1 MLEAKTLWSLVEQRA
16 EATPE
21 ALVMVD
27 ESDRTLTFAG
37 LRDGALR
44 IAAGLHARGIGPGD
58 AVSWVLPSRIDTVLL
73 VCALA
78 RLSVVQNPCLPIY
91 RERELSFV
99 TRQTGARLLVHPGA
113 FRGVDYRAMAE
124 ALGADQPALA
134 FLDLSADLPDGDPAS
149 LPAPPEACEPED
161 APVRWIFY
169 TSGTTAD
176 PKGARHTDATLHAK
190 SLGMAN
196 VLDLKD
202 DDRIAL
208 VFPMAH
214 IGGIGWLYSTLMSGA
229 AMIMIEV
236 FAPEDTIP
244 VLARHGVTQAPA
256 GTVFHQAYLEHQR
269 RAPDV
274 PLFPRVRTFP
284 GGAAPKPP
292 QLHYD
297 LVEEMGGVGIV
308 SGYGLTECPIIA
320 MNSTRCAPEKLANT
334 EGRVN
339 PPEARMRVVT
349 LDGEE
354 AGPGVEGEIR
364 AFGPQLCKGYVD
376 ASLNEAAFDEQGF
389 FRTGDLGYLD
399 EEGYVVITGRLKDVI
414 IRKGENISAQEIEDL
429 LYPHPKIADVAVIG
443 LPDPASGER
452 VCAVVQCAPGETL
465 SFDEMV
471 AFLLEGEL
479 MKQKLPEQLELIEE
493 IPRNPAGKILK
504 KDLRTRYGEN
514 T

>member
-1 MLEAKTLWSLVEQRA
+1 MLEAKTLWSLIEKRA
-16 EATPE
+16 DTTPD
-21 ALVMVD
+21 ALVMID
-27 ESDRTLTFAG
+27 ETDREVTFAG
-37 LRDGALR
+37 LREEAER
-44 IAAGLHARGIGPGD
+44 IAAGLHARGLGPGD

-78 RLSVVQNPCLPIY
+78 RLSIVQNPCLPIY

-99 TRQTGARLLVHPGA
+99 TRQTGARLLAHPGE
-113 FRGVDYRAMAE
+113 FRGVDYRALGQ
-124 ALGADQPALA
+124 ALKESQPDLEL
-134 FLDLSADLPDGDPAS
+134 LDLSEGLPQGDPGTLPDPPAET
-149 LPAPPEACEPED
+149 APEA
-161 APVRWIFY
+161 APVRWVFY
-169 TSGTTAD
+169 TSGTTSD

-196 VLDLKD
+196 VLDLKE

-214 IGGIGWLYSTLMSGA
+214 IGGIGWLFSTLMSGA
-229 AMIMIEV
+229 GMVMIEI
-236 FAPEDTIP
+236 FAPEETIP
-244 VLARHGVTQAPA
+244 ILARHGVTQATA

-269 RAPDV
+269 RDPST
-274 PLFPRVRTFP
+274 PLFPRIRAFP

-297 LVEEMGGVGIV
+297 LVKEMGGVGIV

-320 MNSTRCAPEKLANT
+320 MNTTRCAPEKLAHT

-339 PPEARMRVVT
+339 PPEAQMRVVT
-349 LDGEE
+349 LEGEE

-364 AFGPQLCKGYVD
+364 AFGPQLFKGYVD
-376 ASLNEAAFDEQGF
+376 ESLNEAAFDERGF

-399 EEGYVVITGRLKDVI
+399 DEGYVVITGRLKDVI

-429 LYPHPKIADVAVIG
+429 LYQHPKIADVAVIG

-452 VCAVVQCAPGETL
+452 VCAVVQCAEGETL
-465 SFDEMV
+465 EFEEMV
-471 AFLLEGEL
+471 SFLLEREL
-479 MKQKLPEQLELIEE
+479 MKQKLPEQLELIGE

-504 KDLRTRYGEN
+504 KDLRALYGAS
-514 T
+514 

>member
-1 MLEAKTLWSLVEQRA
+1 MLEAKTLWALIEKRA
-16 EATPE
+16 QESPN

-27 ESDRTLTFAG
+27 ETDREVTFAE
-37 LRDGALR
+37 LRDGAER
-44 IAAGLHARGIGPGD
+44 IAAGLHARGLEPGD

-99 TRQTGARLLVHPGA
+99 TKQTGARLLVHPGE
-113 FRGVDYRAMAE
+113 FRGVDYRALAKSLQE
-124 ALGADQPALA
+124 DRPALEM
-134 FLDLSADLPDGDPAS
+134 LDLSDGLPEGDPAT
-149 LPAPPEACEPED
+149 LPAPPEETAPED

-169 TSGTTAD
+169 TSGTTSD

-190 SLGMAN
+190 SFGMAN
-196 VLDLKD
+196 VLDLKE

-214 IGGIGWLYSTLMSGA
+214 IGGIGWLFSALMSGA
-229 AMIMIEV
+229 GMIMIEI

-244 VLARHGVTQAPA
+244 ILARHGVTQAPA

-269 RAPDV
+269 RKPET

-292 QLHYD
+292 PLHYD
-297 LVEEMGGVGIV
+297 LVNEMGGVGII

-320 MNSTRCAPEKLANT
+320 MNSTRCAPEKLAHT

-339 PPEARMRVVT
+339 PPEAKMRVVT

-364 AFGPQLCKGYVD
+364 AFGPQLFKGYVD
-376 ASLNEAAFDEQGF
+376 ESLNEAAFDEQGF

-399 EEGYVVITGRLKDVI
+399 EDGYVVITGRLKDVI

-452 VCAVVQCAPGETL
+452 VCAVVQCVPGQTL
-465 SFDEMV
+465 EFDEMV
-471 AFLLEGEL
+471 AFLLEREL
-479 MKQKLPEQLELIEE
+479 MKQKLPEQLELIGE

-504 KDLRTRYGEN
+504 KDLRARFSES
-514 T
+514 

>member
-1 MLEAKTLWSLVEQRA
+1 MLEARTFWSLVEKRA
-16 EATPE
+16 QETPN
-21 ALVMVD
+21 ALIMVD
-27 ESDRTLTFAG
+27 ETEREVTFAG
-37 LRDGALR
+37 LRDQAER
-44 IAAGLHARGIGPGD
+44 IAAGLHAQGIGPGD

-91 RERELSFV
+91 RERELGFV
-99 TRQTGARLLVHPGA
+99 TKQTGARLLVHPGT
-113 FRGVDYRAMAE
+113 FRGVDYAVMAE
-124 ALGADQPALA
+124 ALQADHPGLEM
-134 FLDLSADLPDGDPAS
+134 LDLSAGLPDGDPAT
-149 LPAPPEACEPED
+149 LPPAPAETTPED

-169 TSGTTAD
+169 TSGTTSD
-176 PKGARHTDATLHAK
+176 PKGARHTDLTLHAK

-214 IGGIGWLYSTLMSGA
+214 IGGIGWLYSALMSGA
-229 AMIMIEV
+229 GMIMIEI
-236 FAPEDTIP
+236 FAPDDTIP
-244 VLARHGVTQAPA
+244 ILARHGVTQATA
-256 GTVFHQAYLEHQR
+256 GTVFHQAYLDAQR
-269 RAPDV
+269 REPAS
-274 PLFPRVRTFP
+274 PLFPRIRAFP

-320 MNSTRCAPEKLANT
+320 MNTTRCAPEKLAHT

-339 PPEARMRVVT
+339 PPDATMRVVT
-349 LDGEE
+349 LEGEE
-354 AGPGVEGEIR
+354 AGPGIEGEIR
-364 AFGPQLCKGYVD
+364 AFGPQLFRGYVD
-376 ASLNEAAFDEQGF
+376 ESLNEAAFDDEGF

-429 LYPHPKIADVAVIG
+429 LYQHPKIADVAVIG

-465 SFDEMV
+465 AFDEMV
-471 AFLLEGEL
+471 SFLLEREL
-479 MKQKLPEQLELIEE
+479 MKQKLPEQLELIGE

-504 KDLRTRYGEN
+504 KDLRDRYGEA
-514 T
+514 

>member
-1 MLEAKTLWSLVEQRA
+1 MLEASSLWSLIVKRA
-16 EATPE
+16 EATPD

-27 ESDRTLTFAG
+27 ERDREVSFAS
-37 LRDGALR
+37 LRDQAER
-44 IAAGLHARGIGPGD
+44 IAAGLAAAGLGPGD

-73 VCALA
+73 VAALS
-78 RLSVVQNPCLPIY
+78 RLSGVQNPCLPIY
-91 RERELSFV
+91 GERELSFV
-99 TRQTGARLLVHPGA
+99 TRQTGAKMLVHPGS
-113 FRGVDYRAMAE
+113 FRGVDYGVLAKSLRADRPE
-124 ALGADQPALA
+124 LEV
-134 FLDLSADLPDGDPAS
+134 LDLAEGLPDGDPAT
-149 LPAPPEACEPED
+149 LPPPPANVGASD
-161 APVRWIFY
+161 APVRWVFY
-169 TSGTTAD
+169 TSGTTSD

-196 VLDLKD
+196 VLDLKG

-208 VFPMAH
+208 VFPISH
-214 IGGIGWLYSTLMSGA
+214 IGGIGWFFSALMSGA
-229 AMIMIEV
+229 GMIMIEV

-244 VLARHGVTQAPA
+244 ILAKHGVTQATA

-269 RAPDV
+269 RDPAS
-274 PLFPRVRTFP
+274 PLFPRIRAFP

-297 LVEEMGGVGIV
+297 LVAEMGGVGIV

-320 MNSTRCAPEKLANT
+320 MNTTRCAPDKLAHT

-339 PPEARMRVVT
+339 PPEAKMRIVT
-349 LDGEE
+349 LAGEE

-376 ASLNEAAFDEQGF
+376 DSLNEAAFDEQGY
-389 FRTGDLGYLD
+389 FRTGDLGYVD
-399 EEGYVVITGRLKDVI
+399 EDGYIVITGRLKDVI
-414 IRKGENISAQEIEDL
+414 IRKGENISAQELEDL
-429 LYPHPKIADVAVIG
+429 LYHHPKIADVAVIG
-443 LPDPASGER
+443 VPDPASGER
-452 VCAVVQCAPGETL
+452 VCAVVQCTPGESL
-465 SFDEMV
+465 GFDEMV
-471 AFLLEGEL
+471 AFLLDKEL

-504 KDLRTRYGEN
+504 KDLRARYGE

>member
-1 MLEAKTLWSLVEQRA
+1 MLEAKTLWSLVEKRA
-16 EATPE
+16 QATPD

-27 ESDRTLTFAG
+27 ETDREVTFAG
-37 LRDGALR
+37 LRDEAER
-44 IAAGLHARGIGPGD
+44 IAAGLQARGLGPGD

-78 RLSVVQNPCLPIY
+78 RLSIVQNPCLPIY

-99 TRQTGARLLVHPGA
+99 TKQTGAKLLVHPGE
-113 FRGVDYRAMAE
+113 FRGVDYHALGE
-124 ALGADQPALA
+124 ALQQSQPDLGM
-134 FLDLSADLPDGDPAS
+134 LDLSEGLPQGDPAT
-149 LPAPPEACEPED
+149 LPGPPAETSPDD
-161 APVRWIFY
+161 APVRWVFY
-169 TSGTTAD
+169 TSGTTSD

-196 VLDLKD
+196 VLDLKE

-214 IGGIGWLYSTLMSGA
+214 IGGIGWLFSTLMSGA
-229 AMIMIEV
+229 GMIMIEI
-236 FAPEDTIP
+236 FAPEETIP
-244 VLARHGVTQAPA
+244 ILARHGVTQATA

-269 RAPDV
+269 RDPST
-274 PLFPRVRTFP
+274 PLFPRIRAFP

-297 LVEEMGGVGIV
+297 LVKEMGGVGIV

-320 MNSTRCAPEKLANT
+320 MNTTRCAPEKLAHT

-339 PPEARMRVVT
+339 PPEAQMRVVT
-349 LDGEE
+349 LEGEE
-354 AGPGVEGEIR
+354 ARPGVEGEIR
-364 AFGPQLCKGYVD
+364 AFGPQLFKGYVD
-376 ASLNEAAFDEQGF
+376 ESLNEAAFDEQGF
-389 FRTGDLGYLD
+389 FRTGDLGHLD
-399 EEGYVVITGRLKDVI
+399 DEGYVVITGRLKDVI

-429 LYPHPKIADVAVIG
+429 LYQHPKIADVAVIG

-452 VCAVVQCAPGETL
+452 VCAVVQCAEGETL
-465 SFDEMV
+465 EFDEMV
-471 AFLLEGEL
+471 SFLLEREL
-479 MKQKLPEQLELIEE
+479 MKQKLPEQLELIGE

-504 KDLRTRYGEN
+504 KDLRALYGES
-514 T
+514 

>member
-1 MLEAKTLWSLVEQRA
+1 MLEASSLWSLIAKRA
-16 EATPE
+16 EATPD

-27 ESDRTLTFAG
+27 ERDREVSFAS
-37 LRDGALR
+37 LRDEAER
-44 IAAGLHARGIGPGD
+44 IAAGLAAAGLGPGD

-73 VCALA
+73 VAALS

-99 TRQTGARLLVHPGA
+99 TRQTGARVLVHPGS
-113 FRGVDYRAMAE
+113 FRGVDYGVLAKSLQAE
-124 ALGADQPALA
+124 QPALEV
-134 FLDLSADLPDGDPAS
+134 LDLSEGLPDGDPAT
-149 LPAPPEACEPED
+149 LPPPPADVAAED
-161 APVRWIFY
+161 APVRWVFY
-169 TSGTTAD
+169 TSGTTSD

-208 VFPMAH
+208 VFPIAH
-214 IGGIGWLYSTLMSGA
+214 IGGIGWLYSALMSGA
-229 AMIMIEV
+229 GMIMIEV

-244 VLARHGVTQAPA
+244 ILAKHGVTQATA

-269 RAPDV
+269 RDPAT
-274 PLFPRVRTFP
+274 PLFPRIRAFP

-297 LVEEMGGVGIV
+297 LVAEMGGVGIV

-320 MNSTRCAPEKLANT
+320 MNTTRCAPEKLAHT

-339 PPEARMRVVT
+339 PPEAKMRIVT
-349 LDGEE
+349 LAGDE

-376 ASLNEAAFDEQGF
+376 DSLNEAAFDDQGF

-399 EEGYVVITGRLKDVI
+399 EDGYVVITGRLKDVI

-429 LYPHPKIADVAVIG
+429 LYHHPKIADAAVIG
-443 LPDPASGER
+443 VPDPASGER
-452 VCAVVQCAPGETL
+452 VCAVVQCTPGEVL
-465 SFDEMV
+465 GFDEML
-471 AFLLEGEL
+471 AFLLDKEL
-479 MKQKLPEQLELIEE
+479 MKQKLPEQLELIDE

-504 KDLRTRYGEN
+504 KDLRARYGEA
-514 T
+514 

>member
-1 MLEAKTLWSLVEQRA
+1 MLEASSLWSLIAKRA
-16 EATPE
+16 EATPD

-27 ESDRTLTFAG
+27 ERDREVSFAS
-37 LRDGALR
+37 LRDQAER
-44 IAAGLHARGIGPGD
+44 IAAGLAAAGLGPGD

-73 VCALA
+73 VTALS

-91 RERELSFV
+91 GERELSFV
-99 TRQTGARLLVHPGA
+99 TRQTGARMLVHPGK
-113 FRGVDYRAMAE
+113 FRGVDYGVLAKSLRADRPE
-124 ALGADQPALA
+124 LEV
-134 FLDLSADLPDGDPAS
+134 LDLSEGLPDGDPGKLPPPPADVGAS
-149 LPAPPEACEPED
+149 D
-161 APVRWIFY
+161 APVRWVFY
-169 TSGTTAD
+169 TSGTTSD

-208 VFPMAH
+208 VFPISH
-214 IGGIGWLYSTLMSGA
+214 IGGIGWFFSALMSGA
-229 AMIMIEV
+229 GMIMIEV

-244 VLARHGVTQAPA
+244 ILAKHGVTQATA

-269 RAPDV
+269 RDPAS
-274 PLFPRVRTFP
+274 PLFPRIRAFP

-297 LVEEMGGVGIV
+297 LVAEMGGVGIV

-320 MNSTRCAPEKLANT
+320 MNTTRCAPDKLAHT

-339 PPEARMRVVT
+339 PPEAKMRIVT
-349 LDGEE
+349 LAGEE

-376 ASLNEAAFDEQGF
+376 DSLNEAAFDEQGY
-389 FRTGDLGYLD
+389 FRTGDLGYVD
-399 EEGYVVITGRLKDVI
+399 EDGYIVITGRLKDVI
-414 IRKGENISAQEIEDL
+414 IRKGENISAQELEDL
-429 LYPHPKIADVAVIG
+429 LYHHPKIADVAVIG
-443 LPDPASGER
+443 VPDPASGER
-452 VCAVVQCAPGETL
+452 VCAVVQCTPGESL
-465 SFDEMV
+465 GFDEMV
-471 AFLLEGEL
+471 AFLLDKEL

-504 KDLRTRYGEN
+504 KDLRARYGQ

>member
-1 MLEAKTLWSLVEQRA
+1 MLEAPTFWSLLEKRA
-16 EATPE
+16 EATPD

-27 ESDRTLTFAG
+27 ETDREVTFG
-37 LRDGALR
+37 SLRDQAER
-44 IAAGLHARGIGPGD
+44 IAAGLHATGIAPDD
-58 AVSWVLPSRIDTVLL
+58 AVSWVLPSRIDTILL
-73 VCALA
+73 VCALS
-78 RLSVVQNPCLPIY
+78 RLSVIQNPCLPIY

-99 TRQTGARLLVHPGA
+99 TKQTGAKLLVHPGE
-113 FRGVDYRAMAE
+113 FRGVDYRDLAG
-124 ALGADQPALA
+124 ALQKDQPDLRT
-134 FLDLSADLPDGDPAS
+134 LDLSEGFPEGDPAT
-149 LPAPPEACEPED
+149 LPAPPAETAPQD

-169 TSGTTAD
+169 TSGTTSD

-208 VFPMAH
+208 VFPIAH
-214 IGGIGWLYSTLMSGA
+214 IGGIGWLYSALMSGA
-229 AMIMIEV
+229 AMIMIEI
-236 FAPEDTIP
+236 FAPDDTIP
-244 VLARHGVTQAPA
+244 ILARHGVTQAPA

-269 RAPDV
+269 RAPAT

-320 MNSTRCAPEKLANT
+320 MNSTRCAAEKLANT

-339 PPEARMRVVT
+339 PPEAVMRIVT
-349 LDGEE
+349 LAGEE

-364 AFGPQLCKGYVD
+364 AFGPQLFKGYVD
-376 ASLNEAAFDEQGF
+376 ESLNEAAFDEKGF

-399 EEGYVVITGRLKDVI
+399 DDGYVVITGRLKDVI

-429 LYPHPKIADVAVIG
+429 LYQHPKIADVAVIG

-465 SFDEMV
+465 EFDEMV
-471 AFLLEGEL
+471 SFLLEREL
-479 MKQKLPEQLELIEE
+479 MKQKLPEQLELIGE

-504 KDLRTRYGEN
+504 KDLRAQYGDD
-514 T
+514 

>member
-1 MLEAKTLWSLVEQRA
+1 MLEAPTFWSLLEKRA
-16 EATPE
+16 QATPD

-27 ESDRTLTFAG
+27 ESDREVTFAS
-37 LRDGALR
+37 LRDQAER
-44 IAAGLHARGIGPGD
+44 IAAGLQATGVGPGD
-58 AVSWVLPSRIDTVLL
+58 AVSWVLPSRIDTILL

-99 TRQTGARLLVHPGA
+99 TKQTGAKLLVHPGE
-113 FRGVDYRAMAE
+113 FRGVDYRALA
-124 ALGADQPALA
+124 ALLQADQPELA
-134 FLDLSADLPDGDPAS
+134 ILDLSDGLPDGDPAT
-149 LPAPPEACEPED
+149 LPAPPAETTPQD

-169 TSGTTAD
+169 TSGTTSD

-190 SLGMAN
+190 SLGMAH

-229 AMIMIEV
+229 AMIMIEI
-236 FAPEDTIP
+236 FAPEETIP
-244 VLARHGVTQAPA
+244 ILARHGVTQATA

-269 RAPDV
+269 RDPTK
-274 PLFPRVRTFP
+274 PLFPRIRTFP

-320 MNSTRCAPEKLANT
+320 MNTTRCPAEKLAHT

-339 PPEARMRVVT
+339 PPEATMRIVT
-349 LDGEE
+349 LAGEE

-364 AFGPQLCKGYVD
+364 AFGPQLFKGYVD
-376 ASLNEAAFDEQGF
+376 ESLNEAAFDEKGF

-399 EEGYVVITGRLKDVI
+399 DDGYVVITGRLKDVI

-429 LYPHPKIADVAVIG
+429 LYQHPKIADVAVIG

-465 SFDEMV
+465 EFDEMV
-471 AFLLEGEL
+471 SFLLEREL
-479 MKQKLPEQLELIEE
+479 MKQKLPEQLELIGE

-504 KDLRTRYGEN
+504 KDLRALYGER
-514 T
+514 